1 MVTCLTKHDTG
12 VLVLLM
18 QLPASS
24 LRRLLYL
31 KHCRISNWKLQTFMF
46 RFRSLDARYA
56 GPTVYKGIKGN
67 IYSADFGD
75 MANDPDLKCFCTTP
89 KSCLKRGVH
98 DLRRCTGKSH

>member
-1 MVTCLTKHDTG
+1 
-12 VLVLLM
+12 
-18 QLPASS
+18 
-24 LRRLLYL
+24 
-31 KHCRISNWKLQTFMF
+31 MF